1 MTSGVLLL
9 LVLSVSSPFTPSEA
23 DRWFRQAHQHFD
35 KQEWEQARSAAL
47 KSLQLDP
54 RFGDAEVLLGLIASL
69 QARPQE
75 AEQHLRR
82 AIELQPSNYQAHAY
96 LAAVQLQQKRLTEA
110 EAGYQ
115 RVLTLKPGN
124 AAALYNL
131 GLIAL
136 LREQPERALPN
147 FEKVHRSNP
156 ADVPA
161 LLSLLET
168 QLLLKRHAEARQSA
182 KKLETLLNPTDPR
195 LLQAA
200 TVLAAHREYLS
211 AIPILARVKD
221 SPSAPFEAHYNLALA
236 YFHTSQYDEAARVL
250 QSLGGAVQRAEA
262 LNLMGQIEEKRQQPQ
277 AALQAFK
284 KAATLEPMNEQF
296 RFDHANQ
303 LLQQGSNENSLEAF
317 RQGSRDFTRSWKMR
331 VGLGACLYL
340 SGQYENAAKSLL
352 EAVDIAPDSQVAFFL
367 LGKIYEQAPSSQK
380 GIHEAFRH
388 YLDKPRSDA
397 WAYFHFGT
405 ILFLDAQS
413 KPQPDFEPAIR
424 HLRRAQELSA
434 GFPEASLQLGIIFQT
449 QGKMAESIRLFE
461 EVVAM
466 APDLASAHYRLALA
480 YQREGLKER
489 AQAEFGVYERLRSQS
504 QSQEIR
510 SALQSLGR

>member
-1 MTSGVLLL
+1 MRSGVLLL
-9 LVLSVSSPFTPSEA
+9 LALSVSSPFTRSEA
-23 DRWFRQAHQHFD
+23 DRWFRQAYQHFD

-96 LAAVQLQQKRLTEA
+96 LAAVHLQQKRLAAA

-147 FEKVHRSNP
+147 FERVLRSNP

-168 QLLLKRHAEARQSA
+168 QLLLKRHADARHSA
-182 KKLETLLNPTDPR
+182 KKLETLLSPTDPR
-195 LLQAA
+195 LFQVA
-200 TVLAAHREYLS
+200 TVLAAHHEYLS
-211 AIPILARVKD
+211 AIPVLARIKN

-250 QSLGGAVQRAEA
+250 QSLDGAAQRAEA
-262 LNLMGQIEEKRQQPQ
+262 LNLTGQIEEKRQQPR
-277 AALQAFK
+277 AALQAFE
-284 KAATLEPMNEQF
+284 KAARLEPMNEQF

-303 LLQQGSNENSLEAF
+303 LLQQGSNVDALKAF
-317 RQGSRDFTRSWKMR
+317 REGSRDFTRSWKIR

-352 EAVDIAPDSQVAFFL
+352 EAVEIAPDSQIAFFL
-367 LGKIYEQAPSSQK
+367 LGKAYEQAPASQK
-380 GIHEAFRH
+380 AIHEAFRH

-397 WAYFHFGT
+397 WAHFHFGT

-413 KPQPDFEPAIR
+413 QPQPDFEPAIR
-424 HLRRAQELSA
+424 YLRRAQELSA
-434 GFPEASLQLGIIFQT
+434 AFPEASLQLGIIFQA
-449 QGKMAESIRLFE
+449 QGKVAESIRLFE

-480 YQREGLKER
+480 YQQQGLKEK
-489 AQAEFGVYERLRSQS
+489 AQAEFAAHEKLRLESQS
-504 QSQEIR
+504 QKIR
-510 SALQSLGR
+510 SALQSVGR